1 VNRWRLS
8 EPAPEPA
15 PAPGFPPFGRL
26 RRSRSREN
34 GIALLALLLAAWSP
48 FLREHPA
55 VKEGN
60 ERLIEGDEAAALE
73 QYDSAEREVGPKPE
87 LEYDRGN
94 ALFSAGRHAEAAE
107 RWKRSVENAEPR
119 LASRALQNTGNA
131 LDAQGDRAGAI
142 AASAE
147 ALARDPSN
155 EDARYNLEVLL
166 RRQQEEER
174 PQGGPKKDE
183 SGGAGGGR
191 PSSGAP
197 SPGDEGPKPERGDPA
212 GDDPQAQ
219 APKPEPRPDGD
230 PRDESRRPE
239 GERDPEGEPRRSG
252 TDPAA
257 DRAREGEAEGRD
269 ALERHEA
276 EALLDALRAR
286 ERNMPMASPRERRT
300 RRTDAERD
308 W

>member
-1 VNRWRLS
+1 VNVNVN
-8 EPAPEPA
+8 APEPA
-15 PAPGFPPFGRL
+15 PEARARPFGTLERA
-26 RRSRSREN
+26 RSREN

-73 QYDSAEREVGPKPE
+73 RYDSAEREVGPKPE

-107 RWKRSVENAEPR
+107 RWNRAVENAEPR
-119 LASRALQNTGNA
+119 LASRALQNAGNA
-131 LDAQGDRAGAI
+131 LDAQGDRSGAI

-155 EDARYNLEVLL
+155 DDARYNLEVLL

-174 PQGGPKKDE
+174 PQAGPKKDE
-183 SGGAGGGR
+183 SGGAGGGAPP
-191 PSSGAP
+191 PSAGAP
-197 SPGDEGPKPERGDPA
+197 SPGDEGPKPDRGDPS

-219 APKPEPRPDGD
+219 APKPEPRPDGE
-230 PRDESRRPE
+230 PRDEQRRPE
-239 GERDPEGEPRRSG
+239 GERDRESEARPSG
-252 TDPAA
+252 TDPGAES
-257 DRAREGEAEGRD
+257 AREDETQGRD